1 MGERN
6 NRVFLYKIQYRGVY
20 LFILFLSLFSV
31 GMIFSTPILLD
42 HGKIYS
48 FIAGLIKLFFTPLC
62 HQIPERSFYL
72 FGHPL
77 PVCSRCTGIYMG
89 FFIGSVLFPFIKIK
103 INDVYP
109 PKNILL
115 IAVMP
120 MGLDVLLNWINI
132 LDTGL
137 LIHFITGFIFSII
150 FSFYA
155 IPGVME
161 LSDLLIKKE
170 EVSYGK

>member
-1 MGERN
+1 
-6 NRVFLYKIQYRGVY
+6 
-20 LFILFLSLFSV
+20 
-31 GMIFSTPILLD
+31 
-42 HGKIYS
+42 
-48 FIAGLIKLFFTPLC
+48 
-62 HQIPERSFYL
+62 
-72 FGHPL
+72 
-77 PVCSRCTGIYMG
+77 MG